1 MNGKAADRSTHGSP
15 EPLRGWR
22 AYLPSLSQLFWGGL
36 LAVHVPA
43 FWAVWSSLLTEGLEL
58 SRLGSGIAL
67 VLAMAFFVL
76 KFQDF
81 ALLRLR
87 TRQQSIVVVCLLT
100 AVVHHQAIAPG
111 GEGALAVPAAVA
123 TVGAV
128 GELAR
133 LRPPAARRFLD
144 HLAAQFWARRLV
156 APSTIGNDVD
166 ARTSATDKPPSTSDP
181 RGPPA

>member
-1 MNGKAADRSTHGSP
+1 LNGKAATRSAHGSP
-15 EPLRGWR
+15 EPGRHRR
-22 AYLPSLSQLFWGGL
+22 AHLPTLSQLFWG
-36 LAVHVPA
+36 AIFAIHVPA
-43 FWAVWSSLLTEGLEL
+43 FWAVWSSLLTGGLDL

-87 TRQQSIVVVCLLT
+87 TRQQSLIVVCLLT

-111 GEGALAVPAAVA
+111 GEGALAVPTAVA

-133 LRPPAARRFLD
+133 LRPPAPRRLVK
-144 HLAAQFWARRLV
+144 HLAAQLGGCRLIL
-156 APSTIGNDVD
+156 ATSYRCDDD
-166 ARTSATDKPPSTSDP
+166 ACTSATQKPRSTSDP

>member
-1 MNGKAADRSTHGSP
+1 VS
-15 EPLRGWR
+15 RG
-22 AYLPSLSQLFWGGL
+22 GI
-36 LAVHVPA
+36 AV
-43 FWAVWSSLLTEGLEL
+43 VWSSLFSEGLDL

-87 TRQQSIVVVCLLT
+87 TRRHSVVVVCLLT

-133 LRPPAARRFLD
+133 LRPPAPRRLVK
-144 HLAAQFWARRLV
+144 HLAAQLAGRRLIL
-156 APSTIGNDVD
+156 ATSSRCDDD
-166 ARTSATDKPPSTSDP
+166 ARTSATQKPRSTSDP